1 MMDKKK
7 KQNTR
12 LYAFLVKHFEII
24 RSAFAVVLAMFVIGL
39 IVCLTS
45 EQPKDVLYYFFIG
58 PFTSV
63 RRVGSILQMFV
74 PYLFCGLGMMMMQ
87 RANKFNMCI
96 DGAFYIAMALASVAA
111 LKVHLPAVLLP
122 LFCML
127 VGTLAG
133 TATAAIPATLNYKF
147 NAHIVVCALMLNYV
161 MQYIGRWILLFK
173 INDPSLTYTASYPFP
188 DEAVLSKIIPKT
200 GVHSGLIVV
209 LIAFVVVWFIVKKTS
224 LGYAITQVGNNPD
237 YARACGMN
245 VSKIAIISQLIGGAL
260 CGLGGA
266 VEVLGTFGQFKSD
279 SLLGYGGYGLLIS
292 VVGKN
297 DPVKVFFA
305 ALLIAYLRAGS
316 ALMNA
321 NTDIPLEVADV
332 LQGLLVIFLAASMLL
347 ANTKHRWLIKA
358 SSVKEGKGA

>member
-1 MMDKKK
+1 MKMENKKM
-7 KQNTR
+7 
-12 LYAFLVKHFEII
+12 YAFLVKHFEVI
-24 RSAFAVVLAMFVIGL
+24 RSAFAVCLALVVIGV
-39 IVCLTS
+39 IVFSTS
-45 EQPKDVLYYFFIG
+45 KEPTRVLYYFFIG

-63 RRVGSILQMFV
+63 RRMGSILQMFV

-111 LKVHLPAVLLP
+111 LKVKLPVVALP
-122 LFCML
+122 VFCML

-147 NAHIVVCALMLNYV
+147 NANIVVCALMLNYV

-173 INDPSLTYTASYPFP
+173 INDPSLTYTASFPFP
-188 DEAVLSKIIPKT
+188 KEAVLSKIIPKT
-200 GVHSGLIVV
+200 GVHSGLIIV
-209 LIAFVVVWFIVKKTS
+209 LIAFIAIWFLVKKTS
-224 LGYAITQVGNNPD
+224 LGYSITQVGNNPN

-245 VSKIAIISQLIGGAL
+245 VPKIAIISQLIGGAL

-279 SLLGYGGYGLLIS
+279 TLLGYGGYGLLIS

-305 ALLIAYLRAGS
+305 ALLISYLRAGS

-321 NTDIPLEVADV
+321 NTDIPLEVADI

-347 ANTKHRWLIKA
+347 AKTKHKWLIKA
-358 SSVKEGKGA
+358 SAVKEGETA

>member
-1 MMDKKK
+1 MKKK
-7 KQNTR
+7 SKAKW
-12 LYAFLVKHFEII
+12 YAFLVKHFEVI
-24 RSAFAVVLAMFVIGL
+24 RSAFAVLLAMIVIGV
-39 IVCLTS
+39 IVALTS
-45 EQPKDVLYYFFIG
+45 KQPMDVLYYFFIG

-63 RRVGSILQMFV
+63 RRMGTILQTFV

-111 LKVHLPAVLLP
+111 LKINLPAVVLP
-122 LFCML
+122 IFCML

-133 TATAAIPATLNYKF
+133 TATAAVPALLNYKF

-161 MQYIGRWILLFK
+161 LQYVGRWILLYK
-173 INDPSLTYTASYPFP
+173 INDPTLTYTGSYAFP
-188 DEAVLSKIIPKT
+188 PEAVLSKIIPKT
-200 GVHSGLIVV
+200 GVHSGLIVA
-209 LIAFVVVWFIVKKTS
+209 LLAFAVIWFLVKKTS
-224 LGYAITQVGNNPD
+224 LGYSITQVGNNPD

-245 VSKIAIISQLIGGAL
+245 VPIIAIISQLIGGAL

-266 VEVLGTFGQFKSD
+266 VEVLGTFGQFKSEA
-279 SLLGYGGYGLLIS
+279 LLGYGGYGLLIS

-305 ALLIAYLRAGS
+305 ALFIAYLRAGS

-347 ANTKHRWLIKA
+347 SKTKHRWLIKT
-358 SSVKEGKGA
+358 SEVKEGEAA

>member
-1 MMDKKK
+1 MEKKK
-7 KQNTR
+7 KTNTK
-12 LYAFLVKHFEII
+12 LYGFLVRHFEIV
-24 RSAFAVVLAMFVIGL
+24 RSAFAVLLAMIVIGT
-39 IVCLTS
+39 IVGLTS
-45 EQPKDVLYYFFIG
+45 KQPKDVLYYFFIG

-63 RRVGSILQMFV
+63 RRMGTILQMFV

-111 LKVHLPAVLLP
+111 LKVHLPAILLP
-122 LFCML
+122 MFCML

-161 MQYIGRWILLFK
+161 LQYIGRWILLFK
-173 INDPSLTYTASYPFP
+173 INDPSLTYTASYAFP
-188 DEAVLSKIIPKT
+188 KEAVLSKIIPKT
-200 GVHSGLIVV
+200 GVHSGLIIALV
-209 LIAFVVVWFIVKKTS
+209 AFVVIWFIIKKTS
-224 LGYAITQVGNNPD
+224 LGYSITQVGNNPD

-245 VSKIAIISQLIGGAL
+245 VPKIAIISQLIGGAL

-279 SLLGYGGYGLLIS
+279 ALLGYGGYGLLIS
-292 VVGKN
+292 VVGKQ

-305 ALLIAYLRAGS
+305 ALFIAYLRAGS

-347 ANTKHRWLIKA
+347 SNTKHKWLIKA
-358 SSVKEGKGA
+358 SEIKEGEAA

>member
-1 MMDKKK
+1 MKTGNKK
-7 KQNTR
+7 

-24 RSAFAVVLAMFVIGL
+24 RSAFAVCLALVAIGA
-39 IVCLTS
+39 IVFSTS
-45 EQPKDVLYYFFIG
+45 KEPGKVLYYFFIG

-63 RRVGSILQMFV
+63 RRMGSILQMFV

-111 LKVHLPAVLLP
+111 LKAPLPAIALP
-122 LFCML
+122 IFCML

-147 NAHIVVCALMLNYV
+147 NANIVVCALMLNYV

-188 DEAVLSKIIPKT
+188 KEAVLSKVIPKT
-200 GVHSGLIVV
+200 GVHSGLIIV
-209 LIAFVVVWFIVKKTS
+209 LIAFAAVWFLVKKTS
-224 LGYAITQVGNNPD
+224 LGYSITQVGNNPN

-245 VSKIAIISQLIGGAL
+245 VPKIAIISQLIGGAL

-279 SLLGYGGYGLLIS
+279 TLLGYGGYGLLIS

-321 NTDIPLEVADV
+321 NTDIPLEVADI

-347 ANTKHRWLIKA
+347 AKTKHKWLIKA
-358 SSVKEGKGA
+358 SAVKEGERA

>member
-1 MMDKKK
+1 MDKEK

-39 IVCLTS
+39 IVFLTS

-111 LKVHLPAVLLP
+111 LKVDLPAVILP
-122 LFCML
+122 MFCML

-188 DEAVLSKIIPKT
+188 EKAVLSKIIPKT

-209 LIAFVVVWFIVKKTS
+209 LIAFAIVWFIVKKTS

-245 VSKIAIISQLIGGAL
+245 VPKIAIISQLIGGAL

-347 ANTKHRWLIKA
+347 ASTKHRWLIKT
-358 SSVKEGKGA
+358 SSVKEGEGA

>member
-39 IVCLTS
+39 IVFLTS

-209 LIAFVVVWFIVKKTS
+209 LIAFVMVWFIVKKTS

-358 SSVKEGKGA
+358 SSVKEGEGA